1 MSPRTPIVLFGAS
14 LMLLGVSGCSTSFDA
29 SIANT
34 TTTVAVTTTLPTG
47 TVAELLPVMLAE
59 VKGLSEKVAANS
71 GDDASATLIEQ
82 LWAAMQPEI
91 AAEHE
96 DLVPSFEFIVRRCRA
111 AADRSRP
118 ADADRAY
125 RNLQSIAD
133 DLLPTP

>member
-1 MSPRTPIVLFGAS
+1 MSRRTPLALLGAS
-14 LMLLGVSGCSTSFDA
+14 LAVLAVSGCSTSFDA

-47 TVAELLPVMLAE
+47 TVADLLPVMLAE
-59 VKGLSEKVAANS
+59 VKALSERVAANA

-82 LWAAMQPEI
+82 LWTAMRPEI
-91 AAEHE
+91 TAEHE

-125 RNLQSIAD
+125 RNLQALAD
-133 DLLPTP
+133 TLTA

>member
-1 MSPRTPIVLFGAS
+1 MNRRTPIALAGAVVLT
-14 LMLLGVSGCSTSFDA
+14 LSGCASTFDA

-47 TVAELLPVMLAE
+47 SVAELLPVMLTE
-59 VKGLSEKVAANS
+59 VKALSEKVAANA

-82 LWAAMQPEI
+82 LWTAMQPEI
-91 AAEHE
+91 TADHK

-125 RNLQSIAD
+125 RNLQTIAD
-133 DLLPTP
+133 SLGAG